1 MRLLRLLRILV
12 IVYRFGLDEIA
23 FSSLKSRWVRRLV
36 RVGTVGRS
44 LSEPR
49 GVRLRRARQAR
60 RPLIGHIVQ
69 FL

>member
-36 RVGTVGRS
+36 KIGTVGRS

-49 GVRLRRARQAR
+49 GVRLRRALEALGPIFVKFGQ
-60 RPLIGHIVQ
+60 L
-69 FL
+69 